1 MGSDAGYNVGTWNS
15 LIQEAGHRKTTH
27 CYSTE
32 KNTQHRH
39 LGRGGRVPKAAQG
52 LGGKGGGTANG
63 QKDLT

>member
-1 MGSDAGYNVGTWNS
+1 M
-15 LIQEAGHRKTTH
+15 QEAGHRKTTP

-32 KNTQHRH
+32 KNAQHRH

-52 LGGKGGGTANG
+52 LGGKGGGTANW